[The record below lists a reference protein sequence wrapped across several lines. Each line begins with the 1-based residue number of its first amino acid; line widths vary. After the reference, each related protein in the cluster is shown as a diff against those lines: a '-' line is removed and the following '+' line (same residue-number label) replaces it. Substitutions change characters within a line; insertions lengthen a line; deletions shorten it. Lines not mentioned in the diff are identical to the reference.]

1 MFRASSIVASLMI
14 GAAYLAPLTASAQ
27 VRTEL
32 RDPVRGVSF
41 HSVELSEMPINA
53 LEVIEGSFPDS
64 DQLAIGLSAMHLDGR
79 DAIDEYVL
87 WIRHQGRRWLD
98 FAVEDPVVFTID
110 NQPLALS
117 QLRASQP
124 FVGET
129 GRLFEKIEFS
139 LSDEQLSRILSGDI
153 TVITLS
159 SDNGTVQKRLNAQEL
174 VYLREFRDRLA
185 ADLTGT

>member
-1 MFRASSIVASLMI
+1 ML
-14 GAAYLAPLTASAQ
+14 GAVYLACSQTASAQ
-27 VRTEL
+27 LRTEL

-41 HSVELSEMPINA
+41 HSVELSEMPINT

-79 DAIDEYVL
+79 GSIDEYVL

-98 FAVEDPVVFTID
+98 FDMADPVVFTVD
-110 NQPLALS
+110 NQPLALT

-129 GRLFEKIEFS
+129 GRLFEKIEFN
-139 LSDEQLSRILSGDI
+139 LSDEQLSRILTGGS
-153 TVITLS
+153 TVITLT
-159 SDNGTVQKRLNAQEL
+159 SDNGTVQKRLTAQEL
-174 VYLREFRDRLA
+174 RYLEEFRDGLL
-185 ADLTGT
+185 ADLSGN